1 MPIKTISA
9 AIATRR
15 ASAAAATATAT
26 AKAVAAAIAAT
37 SLLTLTACSPS
48 SASAGRPEAKPVL
61 MTDCNGLHHSSPGI
75 VDVVCES
82 DAIIARSLNWSG
94 WGKPF
99 ATASGTAV
107 VDLCAFTDCHTGS
120 YNAFPIVLVASKLVT
135 CAKGKQMYSRLQYV
149 FVGHNPFASL
159 PSKGLGLR
167 NSLFGSHRPG
177 PPHNDT
183 VSLPC

>member
-1 MPIKTISA
+1 MPIKTASA
-9 AIATRR
+9 TIATGL
-15 ASAAAATATAT
+15 AA
-26 AKAVAAAIAAT
+26 AVAAAAGAVT
-37 SLLTLTACSPS
+37 ALLTLTACSPP
-48 SASAGRPEAKPVL
+48 SASARPAPKPVL
-61 MTDCNGLHHSSPGI
+61 MTDCNGLHHSRPGI

-82 DAIIARSLNWSG
+82 DAITARSLDWSG

-135 CAKGKQMYSRLQYV
+135 CAKGRQMYSRLQYV

-159 PSKGLGLR
+159 PLKGLALR
-167 NSLFGSHRPG
+167 NSLVGSHRPG